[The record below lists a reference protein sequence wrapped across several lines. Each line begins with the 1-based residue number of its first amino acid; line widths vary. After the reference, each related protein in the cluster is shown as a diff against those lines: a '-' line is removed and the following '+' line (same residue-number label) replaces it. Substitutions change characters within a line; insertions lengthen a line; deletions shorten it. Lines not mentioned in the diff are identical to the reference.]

1 MERVMAIAKVEYTPM
16 YLEASKELKMAIEAL
31 SRNKFQVAYE
41 HCLNAQTEM
50 RLMTGAVKTWM
61 PTNEQ

>member
-1 MERVMAIAKVEYTPM
+1 MKLDYTPM

-31 SRNKFQVAYE
+31 SRNKFQAAYE
-41 HCLNAQTEM
+41 HCLNAQAEM

-61 PTNEQ
+61 PTEETP

>member
-1 MERVMAIAKVEYTPM
+1 MKVDYTPM
-16 YLEASKELKMAIEAL
+16 YLEALKEIRMAHDAL
-31 SRNKFQVAYE
+31 VRSNFQAAYE

-61 PTNEQ
+61 PVEENV

>member
-1 MERVMAIAKVEYTPM
+1 MKVDYTPM
-16 YLEASKELKMAIEAL
+16 YLEASKELRMAIEAL
-31 SRNKFQVAYE
+31 SRNKFQVAYD

-61 PTNEQ
+61 PIEEEV

>member
-1 MERVMAIAKVEYTPM
+1 MATAKVDYTPM
-16 YLEASKELKMAIEAL
+16 YLEALKEIRMSHDAL
-31 SRNKFQVAYE
+31 VRNNFQLAYE

-61 PTNEQ
+61 PIEEEA

>member
-1 MERVMAIAKVEYTPM
+1 MKLDYTPM

-31 SRNKFQVAYE
+31 SRNKFQLAYE

-50 RLMTGAVKTWM
+50 RLMSGAVKTWIEIKD
-61 PTNEQ
+61 TE

>member
-1 MERVMAIAKVEYTPM
+1 MEKVMAIAKVDYTPM
-16 YLEASKELKMAIEAL
+16 YLEASKELRMAIEAL
-31 SRNKFQVAYE
+31 SRNKFQVAYD

-61 PTNEQ
+61 PINEQ

>member
-1 MERVMAIAKVEYTPM
+1 MESVKVEYTPM

-50 RLMTGAVKTWM
+50 KLMTGAVKTWIRI
-61 PTNEQ
+61 EDIE